1 MNRSRCWWI
10 WSTCP
15 SIVLPSIESAARRAA
30 RFAIS
35 TGQVVSAARVVVAIP
50 GSALGSATVVGVGGV
65 GLMATANQIIAPT
78 TRTHATNQSQEEYEV
93 MISVVYQ
100 TY

>member
-30 RFAIS
+30 RFAVS
-35 TGQVVSAARVVVAIP
+35 TGQVASAERVVVAIP

-65 GLMATANQIIAPT
+65 GLRATANQIIAPT
-78 TRTHATNQSQEEYEV
+78 ARAQAMSQSEV
-93 MISVVYQ
+93 ERVMVRAVYQ